1 MKMTHFFKMAL
12 MGIFAVGALAAC
24 SDSDDNG
31 GGTTPEPEPVGV
43 PTIELSG
50 VQTAGSEASSLTF
63 TVKLTDAASA
73 KYLMT
78 TSSELQKAMT
88 DATLEELILENGS
101 DLSSEQL
108 GTALGGSLDLVFE
121 SLEPIMEYTCAIY
134 AINGEQT
141 AVKAVSVSTANGSA
155 GTGTGTDAY
164 NAWLGT
170 WNVTSSSSI
179 IDNDPLSFTI
189 SIAELQANQ
198 YYALTGWGISEV
210 VGTQAVAA
218 RFNPEDG
225 TFHFVN
231 EQEFGEFSSN
241 GMTLMVTYIGV
252 CGYNDAWTIVSG
264 EYSGLIGTMD
274 EDGESATFEGET
286 LVVKTSSGQEMEL
299 PVYTFDFFALQ
310 VGGNQV
316 GAFNPAP
323 GFTSGDYP
331 IPPYTM
337 TKSGAV
343 GAGKTLPTY
352 FAAPRAVKTGY
363 PVCLLSSDVRA
374 MTVAK

>member
-24 SDSDDNG
+24 SDNDDNG

-88 DATLEELILENGS
+88 DATLEELILKNGS

-141 AVKAVSVSTANGSA
+141 AVKAVSVSTAK
-155 GTGTGTDAY
+155 
-164 NAWLGT
+164 
-170 WNVTSSSSI
+170 
-179 IDNDPLSFTI
+179 
-189 SIAELQANQ
+189 
-198 YYALTGWGISEV
+198 
-210 VGTQAVAA
+210 AA
-218 RFNPEDG
+218 
-225 TFHFVN
+225 
-231 EQEFGEFSSN
+231 
-241 GMTLMVTYIGV
+241 
-252 CGYNDAWTIVSG
+252 
-264 EYSGLIGTMD
+264 
-274 EDGESATFEGET
+274 
-286 LVVKTSSGQEMEL
+286 
-299 PVYTFDFFALQ
+299 
-310 VGGNQV
+310 
-316 GAFNPAP
+316 PAP
-323 GFTSGDYP
+323 VRVP
-331 IPPYTM
+331 MPTM
-337 TKSGAV
+337 HGS
-343 GAGKTLPTY
+343 
-352 FAAPRAVKTGY
+352 
-363 PVCLLSSDVRA
+363 VRG
-374 MTVAK
+374 T